1 LNCPADFVIIYR
13 MKKFVLVL
21 LVLSII
27 AMAGWQLY
35 SRIVKTDVQQKT
47 ERSAVAVAVET
58 RPIYKD
64 TIRDIGVFTGSLE
77 AKSHFDVAPKVAGW
91 LKELL
96 VDVGDTVRRNQVI
109 ALLDD
114 EEFAQ
119 EVEQARAELQVAK
132 ANAANYASD
141 LDINKRE
148 YERSKQLREKQIA
161 SASELDVSEAA
172 FNASQTRYKVSLAQ
186 VAQKEAALK
195 TALVRLSYTKV
206 RAFWEDGNQPSIV
219 SVPPS
224 QKKQGQ
230 DVPATGGLQPH
241 NTISD
246 ANTPRVV
253 GERFVDV
260 GELLSVN
267 QPIVSILENNPL
279 TAVVYVIERDYPKV
293 TIGQQA
299 VLTTDAYPDR
309 TFSGSIT
316 RIAPL
321 LKESSRQARLEVEV
335 PNPDHTLKPGMF
347 VRARVEFAR
356 HENATLIPLPALVK
370 RNDKDGVFIADTK
383 NLKAHFVPVT
393 TGIINGE
400 IVEVTEPKISGL
412 VITMGNHLLEDG
424 SDITLPKM
432 EHPPASKP
440 EPPQGASVTKTRTI
454 PATSAEP
461 NTKSGD
467 SG

>member
-1 LNCPADFVIIYR
+1 MR
-13 MKKFVLVL
+13 KFLLVL
-21 LVLSII
+21 LVLAII

-35 SRIVKTDVQQKT
+35 SRITDSDVKQKT
-47 ERSAVAVAVET
+47 GRPEVSVAVET
-58 RPIYKD
+58 KPIYKD
-64 TIRDIGVFTGSLE
+64 SIRDIGVFTGSLE
-77 AKSHFDVAPKVAGW
+77 PKSQFAVAPKVAGW

-96 VDVGDTVRRNQVI
+96 VDVGDTVERNQVI
-109 ALLDD
+109 AVLDD

-119 EVEQARAELQVAK
+119 DVEQARAELQVAK

-141 LDINKRE
+141 LDIAKRE
-148 YERSKQLREKQIA
+148 YERAKALREKQIA

-206 RAFWEDGNQPSIV
+206 RAFWEEGDQPLV
-219 SVPPS
+219 EGVTPS
-224 QKKQGQ
+224 NRGQ
-230 DVPATGGLQPH
+230 DAGDTKTPFNSGLEARD
-241 NTISD
+241 TVRD
-246 ANTPRVV
+246 TNTPRVV

-267 QPIVSILENNPL
+267 QSIVSILENNPL

-299 VLTTDAYPDR
+299 IVTTDAYPGR
-309 TFSGSIT
+309 TFAGSIT

-321 LKESSRQARLEVEV
+321 LKESSRQARLEIEV
-335 PNPDHTLKPGMF
+335 PNSDLTLKPGMF

-356 HENATLIPLPALVK
+356 HENSTLVPLPALVR
-370 RNDKDGVFIADTK
+370 RNNKEGIFIADTQ
-383 NLKAHFVPVT
+383 NLKARFVPVT

-400 IVEVTEPKISGL
+400 IVEITEPEVSGM

-424 SDITLPKM
+424 SDITLSKIEPLPDAKGGSKM
-432 EHPPASKP
+432 GPA
-440 EPPQGASVTKTRTI
+440 
-454 PATSAEP
+454 

-467 SG
+467 SR

>member
-1 LNCPADFVIIYR
+1 
-13 MKKFVLVL
+13 MKKFLLVL
-21 LVLSII
+21 LVLAII

-35 SRIVKTDVQQKT
+35 SRIVETDVKQKSG
-47 ERSAVAVAVET
+47 RAAVAVAVET

-64 TIRDIGVFTGSLE
+64 SIRDLGVFTGSLE
-77 AKSHFDVAPKVAGW
+77 PKSRFDVAPKVAGW

-96 VDVGDTVRRNQVI
+96 VDVGDTVERNQVI
-109 ALLDD
+109 AVLDD

-141 LDINKRE
+141 LDIAKRE
-148 YERSKQLREKQIA
+148 YERAKQLREKQIA
-161 SASELDVSEAA
+161 SASELDVSEAS

-186 VAQKEAALK
+186 VTQKEAALK

-206 RAFWEDGNQPSIV
+206 QAFWEEGDQPRVVGVQRVEDV
-219 SVPPS
+219 SRVEGVPPS
-224 QKKQGQ
+224 NRGQ
-230 DVPATGGLQPH
+230 DARDT
-241 NTISD
+241 
-246 ANTPRVV
+246 NTPRVV

-299 VLTTDAYPDR
+299 IVTTDAYPGK
-309 TFSGSIT
+309 TFAGSIT

-335 PNPDHTLKPGMF
+335 PNPDLTLKPGMF

-356 HENATLIPLPALVK
+356 HENATLIPLAALVK
-370 RNDKDGVFIADTK
+370 RDNKDGVFIADTK
-383 NLKAHFVPVT
+383 NLKARFVPVT

-400 IVEVTEPKISGL
+400 IVEITEPQISGL

-424 SDITLPKM
+424 SDIMLPKI
-432 EHPPASKP
+432 
-440 EPPQGASVTKTRTI
+440 EPPPDANAGSKGDPILQKDRKMGTQTV
-454 PATSAEP
+454 PAPVAVP

-467 SG
+467 SR